1 MPATRERTNPKN
13 GNDNRRGELVRA
25 AAQLFR
31 EKGFEGTTIRDI
43 AGAVGMQSGSPF
55 YHFANKHELL
65 MAVMEEGLR
74 LGLERTRA
82 VSRARARP
90 VERFRRLVRT
100 HYGILHETGSDFIPV
115 MLYDWR
121 SLPTQ
126 YRRRIVELKDRYDA
140 IWQAT
145 LDELHAEGR
154 LAAEPKIARLM
165 ILGAI
170 NFSATW
176 YRSKPRGA
184 TPASTSTHSPPRPWR
199 FSSARGARHEHRSHR
214 PRGAARSGP

>member
-74 LGLERTRA
+74 LGLERSRA
-82 VSRARARP
+82 VIDAEGLTA
-90 VERFRRLVRT
+90 VERFRQLVRA

-121 SLPTQ
+121 SLPAP

-140 IWQAT
+140 LWQAT
-145 LDELHAEGR
+145 LDALGAEGR
-154 LAAEPKIARLM
+154 LGADARIARLM

-176 YRSKPRGA
+176 YRA
-184 TPASTSTHSPPRPWR
+184 
-199 FSSARGARHEHRSHR
+199 R
-214 PRGAARSGP
+214 PRGRAGVDLDTLAAETSALFLREASP

>member
-31 EKGFEGTTIRDI
+31 EKGFEATTIRDI

-74 LGLERTRA
+74 LGLERSRA
-82 VSRARARP
+82 VVEARDLTA
-90 VERFRRLVRT
+90 VERFRQLVRA

-121 SLPTQ
+121 SLPAP

-140 IWQAT
+140 LWQAT
-145 LDELHAEGR
+145 LDALHAEGR
-154 LAAEPKIARLM
+154 LGADARIARLM

-176 YRSKPRGA
+176 YRA
-184 TPASTSTHSPPRPWR
+184 
-199 FSSARGARHEHRSHR
+199 R
-214 PRGAARSGP
+214 PRGRAGVDLDTLAAETSALFLREAPP

>member
-1 MPATRERTNPKN
+1 MPAARQRKNPRN
-13 GNDNRRGELVRA
+13 GAADNRRDDLVRA

-31 EKGFEGTTIRDI
+31 EKGFEGTTVRDI
-43 AGAVGMQSGSPF
+43 AGAVGMRSGSPF

-82 VSRARARP
+82 VVDATGMAATD
-90 VERFRRLVRT
+90 RFRRLVRV
-100 HYGILHETGSDFIPV
+100 HYGILHDTGSDFIPV

-121 SLPTQ
+121 SLPAR
-126 YRRRIVELKDRYDA
+126 YKRRIIELKDGYDA
-140 IWQAT
+140 IWQTT
-145 LDELHAEGR
+145 LDDLHAEGKLRADAR
-154 LAAEPKIARLM
+154 LARLM

-176 YRSKPRGA
+176 YRAKGRAAGRVDLDA
-184 TPASTSTHSPPRPWR
+184 LADQTVALVL
-199 FSSARGARHEHRSHR
+199 HEGH
-214 PRGAARSGP
+214 A

>member
-1 MPATRERTNPKN
+1 MPPARERTNPKT
-13 GNDNRRGELVRA
+13 GASDNRRDALVRA

-74 LGLERTRA
+74 LGLERTHA
-82 VSRARARP
+82 VVDAEGLTP
-90 VERFRRLVRT
+90 VERFRRLVRA

-121 SLPTQ
+121 SLPAP

-140 IWQAT
+140 LWQTT
-145 LDELHAEGR
+145 LDALHAEGR
-154 LAAEPKIARLM
+154 LGADARIARLM

-176 YRSKPRGA
+176 YR
-184 TPASTSTHSPPRPWR
+184 PRPPNR
-199 FSSARGARHEHRSHR
+199 AGVDLDTL
-214 PRGAARSGP
+214 AAETTALFLREAPP

>member
-1 MPATRERTNPKN
+1 MPAARERTNPKN
-13 GNDNRRGELVRA
+13 GAPDNRRGELVRA

-43 AGAVGMQSGSPF
+43 AGAVGMRSGSPF

-82 VSRARARP
+82 VLDAKDLAP

-100 HYGILHETGSDFIPV
+100 HYGILHDTGSDFIPV

-121 SLPTQ
+121 SLPAQ
-126 YRRRIVELKDRYDA
+126 YKRRIVELKDRYDA

-145 LDELHAEGR
+145 LDELHREGR
-154 LAAEPKIARLM
+154 LGADAKLARLM

-176 YRSKPRGA
+176 YRTKPRTESRVSLDA
-184 TPASTSTHSPPRPWR
+184 LADETVALVLRDTSK
-199 FSSARGARHEHRSHR
+199 E
-214 PRGAARSGP
+214 

>member
-1 MPATRERTNPKN
+1 MPAARERTNPKN
-13 GNDNRRGELVRA
+13 GAPDNRRAELVRA

-43 AGAVGMQSGSPF
+43 AGAVGMRSGSPF

-65 MAVMEEGLR
+65 MTVMEEGLR

-82 VSRARARP
+82 VLDTKDLAP

-100 HYGILHETGSDFIPV
+100 HYGILHDTGSDFIPV

-121 SLPTQ
+121 SLPAQ
-126 YRRRIVELKDRYDA
+126 YKRRIIELKDRYDA

-145 LDELHAEGR
+145 LDELHREGR
-154 LAAEPKIARLM
+154 LAADPKLARLL

-176 YRSKPRGA
+176 YRTKPR
-184 TPASTSTHSPPRPWR
+184 TASRASLDALADETVALVLRDSD
-199 FSSARGARHEHRSHR
+199 RSKE
-214 PRGAARSGP
+214 

>member
-74 LGLERTRA
+74 LGLERSRA
-82 VSRARARP
+82 VVEAEGLTA
-90 VERFRRLVRT
+90 VERFRQLVRA

-121 SLPTQ
+121 SLPAP

-140 IWQAT
+140 LWQAT
-145 LDELHAEGR
+145 LDALHAEGR
-154 LAAEPKIARLM
+154 LGADARIARLM

-176 YRSKPRGA
+176 YRA
-184 TPASTSTHSPPRPWR
+184 
-199 FSSARGARHEHRSHR
+199 R
-214 PRGAARSGP
+214 PRGRAGVDLDTLAAETSALFLREAPP

>member
-1 MPATRERTNPKN
+1 MLFSPRQASDCFVAKMPAPRQRSNPRN
-13 GNDNRRGELVRA
+13 GATENRRDDLVRA

-31 EKGFEGTTIRDI
+31 AKGFEGTTIRDI
-43 AGAVGMQSGSPF
+43 ASAVGMRSGSPF

-82 VSRARARP
+82 ALDDTDLAP
-90 VERFRRLVRT
+90 TERFRRLVRV
-100 HYGILHETGSDFIPV
+100 HYGILHDTGSDFIPV

-121 SLPTQ
+121 SLPAQ
-126 YRRRIVELKDRYDA
+126 YKRRIIELKDRYDE
-140 IWQAT
+140 IWQRT

-154 LAAEPKIARLM
+154 LRTDAKLARLM

-176 YRSKPRGA
+176 YRSKPRTAGRVDLDTLA
-184 TPASTSTHSPPRPWR
+184 DETVALVLHEGRP
-199 FSSARGARHEHRSHR
+199 
-214 PRGAARSGP
+214 

>member
-1 MPATRERTNPKN
+1 MPARRERTNPKN
-13 GNDNRRGELVRA
+13 GHDNRRDDLVLA
-25 AAQLFR
+25 AAALFR

-82 VSRARARP
+82 VVDVPGLSPAD
-90 VERFRRLVRT
+90 RFRRLVRA
-100 HYGILHETGSDFIPV
+100 HYGILHETGGDFIPV

-121 SLPTQ
+121 SLPPP
-126 YRRRIVELKDRYDA
+126 YRRRIVDLKDRYDA
-140 IWQAT
+140 LWQTA
-145 LDELHAEGR
+145 LEALHAEGR
-154 LAAEPKIARLM
+154 LGTDARIARLM

-176 YRSKPRGA
+176 YRAKPRGRTA
-184 TPASTSTHSPPRPWR
+184 LDLDAL
-199 FSSARGARHEHRSHR
+199 ARETTALFLREAPS
-214 PRGAARSGP
+214 

>member
-74 LGLERTRA
+74 LGLERSRA
-82 VSRARARP
+82 VVEARGLTA
-90 VERFRRLVRT
+90 VERFRQLVRA

-121 SLPTQ
+121 SLPAA

-140 IWQAT
+140 LWQAT
-145 LDELHAEGR
+145 LDALHAEGR
-154 LAAEPKIARLM
+154 LGADARIARLM

-176 YRSKPRGA
+176 YRA
-184 TPASTSTHSPPRPWR
+184 
-199 FSSARGARHEHRSHR
+199 R
-214 PRGAARSGP
+214 PRGRAGVDLDTLAAETSALFLREAPP

>member
-74 LGLERTRA
+74 LGLERSRA
-82 VSRARARP
+82 VVEAEGLTAF
-90 VERFRRLVRT
+90 ERFRQLVRA

-121 SLPTQ
+121 SLPAP

-140 IWQAT
+140 LWQAT
-145 LDELHAEGR
+145 LDALHAEGR
-154 LAAEPKIARLM
+154 LGADARIARLM

-176 YRSKPRGA
+176 YRA
-184 TPASTSTHSPPRPWR
+184 
-199 FSSARGARHEHRSHR
+199 R
-214 PRGAARSGP
+214 PRGRAGVDLDTLAAETSALFLREAPP

>member
-74 LGLERTRA
+74 LGLERSRA
-82 VSRARARP
+82 VVEARGLTA
-90 VERFRRLVRT
+90 VERFRQLVRA

-121 SLPTQ
+121 SLPAP

-140 IWQAT
+140 LWQAT
-145 LDELHAEGR
+145 LDALQAEGR
-154 LAAEPKIARLM
+154 LGADARIARLM

-176 YRSKPRGA
+176 YRA
-184 TPASTSTHSPPRPWR
+184 
-199 FSSARGARHEHRSHR
+199 R
-214 PRGAARSGP
+214 PRGRAGVDLDTLAAETSALFLRKAPP

>member
-74 LGLERTRA
+74 LGLERSRA
-82 VSRARARP
+82 VVDAEGLTA
-90 VERFRRLVRT
+90 VERFRQLVRA

-121 SLPTQ
+121 SLPAP

-140 IWQAT
+140 LWQAT
-145 LDELHAEGR
+145 LDALHAEGR
-154 LAAEPKIARLM
+154 LGADARIARLM

-176 YRSKPRGA
+176 YRA
-184 TPASTSTHSPPRPWR
+184 
-199 FSSARGARHEHRSHR
+199 R
-214 PRGAARSGP
+214 PRGRAGVDLDTLAAETSALFLREAPP

>member
-74 LGLERTRA
+74 LGLERSRA
-82 VSRARARP
+82 VVEAEGLTA
-90 VERFRRLVRT
+90 VERFRRLVRA

-121 SLPTQ
+121 SLPTP

-140 IWQAT
+140 LWQAT
-145 LDELHAEGR
+145 LDALHAEGR
-154 LAAEPKIARLM
+154 LGADARIARLM

-176 YRSKPRGA
+176 YRA
-184 TPASTSTHSPPRPWR
+184 
-199 FSSARGARHEHRSHR
+199 R
-214 PRGAARSGP
+214 PRGRAGVDLDTLAAKTSALFLREAPP

>member
-1 MPATRERTNPKN
+1 MLAPRPRLPKN
-13 GNDNRRGELVRA
+13 GLPENRRADLVRA

-43 AGAVGMQSGSPF
+43 AGAVGMRSGSPF

-74 LGLERTRA
+74 LGLERTQA
-82 VSRARARP
+82 ALAEAGP
-90 VERFRRLVRT
+90 TPAERFARLVRT
-100 HYGILHETGSDFIPV
+100 HYGILHDGGSDFIAV

-121 SLPTQ
+121 SLPAQ
-126 YRRRIVELKDRYDA
+126 YKRRIIELKDRYDA
-140 IWQAT
+140 IWQAV
-145 LDELHAEGR
+145 LDELRHEGR
-154 LAAEPKIARLM
+154 IVVDARLARLM

-176 YRSKPRGA
+176 YRSKPR
-184 TPASTSTHSPPRPWR
+184 
-199 FSSARGARHEHRSHR
+199 SARRFDLDAL
-214 PRGAARSGP
+214 AAETVALVLQAERKT

>member
-1 MPATRERTNPKN
+1 MPGTRQRTNPRN
-13 GNDNRRGELVRA
+13 GAPDNRRGELVRA

-74 LGLERTRA
+74 LGLDRTRA
-82 VSRARARP
+82 VLDEAGLDA

-100 HYGILHETGSDFIPV
+100 HYGILHDTGSDFIPV

-126 YRRRIVELKDRYDA
+126 YRRRIIELKDRYDA

-145 LDELHAEGR
+145 LDELHSRAGSLPSR
-154 LAAEPKIARLM
+154 SWRALM

-176 YRSKPRGA
+176 YRSKPRTA
-184 TPASTSTHSPPRPWR
+184 HRVDLDTLAAETVALVLSPARKER
-199 FSSARGARHEHRSHR
+199 DR
-214 PRGAARSGP
+214 

>member
-13 GNDNRRGELVRA
+13 GNDNRRCELVRA
-25 AAQLFR
+25 AAELFR

-74 LGLERTRA
+74 LGLERSRA
-82 VSRARARP
+82 VVEAEGLTA
-90 VERFRRLVRT
+90 VERFRQLVRA

-121 SLPTQ
+121 SLPAP

-140 IWQAT
+140 VWQAT
-145 LDELHAEGR
+145 LDALHAEGR
-154 LAAEPKIARLM
+154 LGADARIARLM

-176 YRSKPRGA
+176 YRA
-184 TPASTSTHSPPRPWR
+184 
-199 FSSARGARHEHRSHR
+199 R
-214 PRGAARSGP
+214 PRGRAGVDLETLAAETSALFLREAPP

>member
-1 MPATRERTNPKN
+1 MPATRERTNPKS

-74 LGLERTRA
+74 LGLERSRA
-82 VSRARARP
+82 VVEARGLTA
-90 VERFRRLVRT
+90 VERFRQLVRA

-121 SLPTQ
+121 SLPVP

-140 IWQAT
+140 LWQAT
-145 LDELHAEGR
+145 LDALHAEGR
-154 LAAEPKIARLM
+154 LGADARIARLM

-176 YRSKPRGA
+176 YRA
-184 TPASTSTHSPPRPWR
+184 
-199 FSSARGARHEHRSHR
+199 R
-214 PRGAARSGP
+214 PRGRAGVDLDTLAAETSALFLREASP